1 MGKKSSKKL
10 VGHPD
15 LQPGEQL
22 LDACYGLG
30 KGTLRMADLTRGPKA
45 PGAHSYAAQMD
56 GATGGASGAG
66 AAAEAIDRN
75 GILAFTDQRLLFL
88 PVKLAVTKP
97 KAVAAAW
104 RLEDVAATAYERP
117 MLTVTFV
124 DGSVGGIHCPAAEK
138 PKDFVAALD
147 ARLRST
153 AD

>member
-1 MGKKSSKKL
+1 MGNKSSKKV

-15 LQPGEQL
+15 LEPGEQV

-30 KGTLRMADLTRGPKA
+30 KGTLRLADLTRGPKA

-56 GATGGASGAG
+56 GATGGAAGVG

-75 GILAFTDQRLLFL
+75 GILALTDRRLLFL

-97 KAVAAAW
+97 KAVGAAW
-104 RLEDVAATAYERP
+104 RLEDVVATAYERP

-138 PKDFVAALD
+138 PKEFVAALQ
-147 ARLRST
+147 AALPSS
-153 AD
+153 